1 MFFLF
6 FLWFG
11 HSVRCCRSTL
21 SSSKSSL
28 INFLLLTCWGNPEL
42 LNKHTNLCFIIVRDS
57 KCDYPAACNAMETLL
72 IHRDL
77 LRTPIFD
84 QIIDMLRTEHVR
96 NTPKFLAQI
105 LHIELQ

>member
-1 MFFLF
+1 MI
-6 FLWFG
+6 
-11 HSVRCCRSTL
+11 
-21 SSSKSSL
+21 
-28 INFLLLTCWGNPEL
+28 INL
-42 LNKHTNLCFIIVRDS
+42 LNEYTCTNLYFIVVRDS

-96 NTPKFLAQI
+96 NMHRHSQV
-105 LHIELQ
+105 LHIALQCMVKWFLHFEEDLSSRNRNKLSRERPWLLI